1 MICYIKGGNL
11 RFLPF
16 KFYLVVCSHY
26 FYNIYLVLNF
36 KFLESMKG
44 FNNGFP
50 LLLLVV
56 SLFYLSTLKVEGEIN
71 SHSECQKNAQEGLRL
86 STFDID
92 VTPPVGSPLA
102 YDTSINKW
110 DLGLRAKGIIL
121 QGAGL
126 PIVMCAIDWLAIGNE
141 GMDEFRRALAAAVG
155 STPERISVNV
165 LHQHD
170 APRFDAGAE
179 QILLEAGIDPAIINP
194 TYYDG
199 TFPRE
204 ALRRLTVAVRSSL
217 SDSQPITH
225 LGLGKAMVEKV
236 ASNRNIYGHD
246 GQVRVTRMS
255 TTKDPDIRAEP
266 EGLIDPELSLVS
278 FWNENKPV
286 AILSYYATHPQSY
299 YRTGIPNPDFVGVA
313 RFFRQMAVPEA
324 LHVHFNGAGGNI
336 AAGKY
341 NDGSHENRLVFAQR
355 LANGME
361 KAWETTKK
369 EPITAANVSWS
380 VEKVALP
387 PAPYLFK
394 IQEELKLSNELL
406 KKNSGIARKMA
417 WLRRTQTGKTIDISC
432 LSLNDSRILHMPGEL
447 FVEYQLAAKAT
458 RPDLFV
464 AMAAYGD
471 LGMGYIGTSL
481 AYEKGGYEVSERAS
495 SVAPEVEGVLMKAIK
510 DLLK

>member
-1 MICYIKGGNL
+1 
-11 RFLPF
+11 
-16 KFYLVVCSHY
+16 
-26 FYNIYLVLNF
+26 
-36 KFLESMKG
+36 MKG
-44 FNNGFP
+44 VTNGFRQ
-50 LLLLVV
+50 LILI
-56 SLFYLSTLKVEGEIN
+56 LSHFFLAALNVEGEVYLN
-71 SHSECQKNAQEGLRL
+71 SEWEKNPQQELRL

-102 YDTSINKW
+102 YDISIRKW
-110 DLGLRAKGIIL
+110 DLGLRAKGVVL
-121 QGAGL
+121 QGTGL

-155 STPERISVNV
+155 STPERVSVNV

-225 LGLGKAMVEKV
+225 LGLGKSMVEKV

-341 NDGSHENRLVFAQR
+341 NDGSHENRLIFAQR
-355 LANGME
+355 LAAGMQ
-361 KAWETTKK
+361 KAWEVTRK
-369 EPITAANVSWS
+369 EPITAANVSWT

-387 PAPYLFK
+387 PALYLNDM
-394 IQEELKLSNELL
+394 QEKLKESNELL

-417 WLRRTQTGKTIDISC
+417 WLRRTQAGKTIDISC

-495 SVAPEVEGVLMKAIK
+495 SVAPEVEGVLMKAIH
-510 DLLK
+510 DLLKE